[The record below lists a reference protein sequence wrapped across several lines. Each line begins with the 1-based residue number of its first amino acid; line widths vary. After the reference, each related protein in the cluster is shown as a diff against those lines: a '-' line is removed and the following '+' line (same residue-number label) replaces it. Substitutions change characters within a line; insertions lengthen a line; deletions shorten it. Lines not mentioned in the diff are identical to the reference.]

1 MRNHFL
7 LESWEMSFLEENELN
22 GLIPCL
28 RASPGAGPPG
38 GSPSPVNALC
48 QGHLIPEA
56 TLAGLT
62 ASMGV
67 SSLRAVASE
76 SSVPCLRTSVSDFPN
91 ISHLSKPPLLTLEF
105 PWTPVPMWNLV

>member
-28 RASPGAGPPG
+28 GDSPGAGPPG

-56 TLAGLT
+56 TLAGLA

-91 ISHLSKPPLLTLEF
+91 ISHLSKPPLLTLEV
-105 PWTPVPMWNLV
+105 PRTPVPMWNLV